1 MRFADAQLFLVRQ
14 PVKRLFLPRG
24 VPQDRVDQRSTL
36 CGSQGDGFEN
46 RRVLRRLKQKQ
57 LIETQSEQ
65 ITRIVVEVRGAE
77 AADPKIE
84 QRQIPEHAVEQLR
97 GKSPICCRE
106 PAGTQEFAEDCV
118 GKFSSSAP
126 FFQGDKSDGA

>member
-1 MRFADAQLFLVRQ
+1 MRFADAQLFPVRQ
-14 PVKRLFLPRG
+14 LVKHLFLPRG
-24 VPQDRVDQRSTL
+24 VPQDRVDQRSAL

-46 RRVLRRLKQKQ
+46 RRVLRRPKQKQ

-65 ITRIVVEVRGAE
+65 IARIVVEATRAE
-77 AADPKIE
+77 LPNPKIE
-84 QRQIPEHAVEQLR
+84 QRQISQYPVEQLR
-97 GKSPICCRE
+97 PQSPIRGRE
-106 PAGTQEFAEDCV
+106 PAGTQELAEDCV